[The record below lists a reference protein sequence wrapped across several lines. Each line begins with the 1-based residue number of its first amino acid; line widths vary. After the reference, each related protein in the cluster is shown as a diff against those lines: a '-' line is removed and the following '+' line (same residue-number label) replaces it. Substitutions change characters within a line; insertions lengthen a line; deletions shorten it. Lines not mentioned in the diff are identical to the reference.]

1 MTRIFLI
8 ILHKKKFAIF
18 LNIFLEATFMSKI
31 AWTKFTE
38 WEYKR
43 DMYLKNIVKTENTFL
58 CCDVRS
64 SLKQL
69 FVYQGQKK
77 VHLFRPSMSFLA
89 EAQPSE

>member
-1 MTRIFLI
+1 V
-8 ILHKKKFAIF
+8 
-18 LNIFLEATFMSKI
+18 SKI

-58 CCDVRS
+58 CSDVRS

-77 VHLFRPSMSFLA
+77 VHLFRPSMSFNYDCSSLGHSRMT
-89 EAQPSE
+89 EIFH